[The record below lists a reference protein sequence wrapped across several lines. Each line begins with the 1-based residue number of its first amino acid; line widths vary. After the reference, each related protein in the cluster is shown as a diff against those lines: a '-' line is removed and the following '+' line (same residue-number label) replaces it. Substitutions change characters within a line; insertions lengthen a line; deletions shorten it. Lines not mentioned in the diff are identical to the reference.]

1 MLPSRSCQELKAVR
15 TAGLKGFGVQ
25 LPVRRRTVT
34 SAVSSTHPSSV
45 RTAKG
50 PVIDGD
56 FKKMSYSKQYDEVFK
71 FPLNPRLPLPKPS
84 KEAQAV
90 EPDGSKVLLS
100 DVVATK
106 KRSLFFGREYNS
118 KDIAY
123 VLVIGALHGLA
134 LCAPFTFSWPMVG
147 LFLGLY
153 LLTGLFGITLSY
165 HRQLS
170 HRSFT
175 TPKWLEYTLAYCGVL
190 AGEGDP
196 MEWVSAHRY
205 HHVHTDTPLDPHSPF
220 EGFWW
225 SHMGWLLDNQ
235 VTLSRVGEAANMSD
249 LECQPFYQFLKKT
262 YPLHMVASLA
272 LLFALG
278 GFPALVWGGALRL
291 VWVYHVTWFVNSASH
306 VWGNQA
312 YDTGDLSRN
321 NWWVGIL
328 AFGEG
333 WHNNHH
339 AFEFSARHGLEW
351 WQIDATWG
359 VIWLLQKLGLAKNVK
374 LPSESQRARLAI
386 SK

>member
-1 MLPSRSCQELKAVR
+1 
-15 TAGLKGFGVQ
+15 
-25 LPVRRRTVT
+25 
-34 SAVSSTHPSSV
+34 
-45 RTAKG
+45 
-50 PVIDGD
+50 
-56 FKKMSYSKQYDEVFK
+56 
-71 FPLNPRLPLPKPS
+71 
-84 KEAQAV
+84 
-90 EPDGSKVLLS
+90 
-100 DVVATK
+100 
-106 KRSLFFGREYNS
+106 
-118 KDIAY
+118 
-123 VLVIGALHGLA
+123 
-134 LCAPFTFSWPMVG
+134 
-147 LFLGLY
+147 
-153 LLTGLFGITLSY
+153 
-165 HRQLS
+165 
-170 HRSFT
+170 
-175 TPKWLEYTLAYCGVL
+175 
-190 AGEGDP
+190 
-196 MEWVSAHRY
+196 
-205 HHVHTDTPLDPHSPF
+205 
-220 EGFWW
+220 
-225 SHMGWLLDNQ
+225 
-235 VTLSRVGEAANMSD
+235 MSD

-278 GFPALVWGGALRL
+278 GLPALVWGGALRL

>member
-1 MLPSRSCQELKAVR
+1 MLCQC
-15 TAGLKGFGVQ
+15 
-25 LPVRRRTVT
+25 
-34 SAVSSTHPSSV
+34 SSV

-71 FPLNPRLPLPKPS
+71 FPLNPRQPLPKPS

-235 VTLSRVGEAANMSD
+235 VM
-249 LECQPFYQFLKKT
+249 
-262 YPLHMVASLA
+262 MV
-272 LLFALG
+272 LG
-278 GFPALVWGGALRL
+278 
-291 VWVYHVTWFVNSASH
+291 
-306 VWGNQA
+306 Q
-312 YDTGDLSRN
+312 GD
-321 NWWVGIL
+321 
-328 AFGEG
+328 
-333 WHNNHH
+333 
-339 AFEFSARHGLEW
+339 
-351 WQIDATWG
+351 
-359 VIWLLQKLGLAKNVK
+359 
-374 LPSESQRARLAI
+374 
-386 SK
+386 